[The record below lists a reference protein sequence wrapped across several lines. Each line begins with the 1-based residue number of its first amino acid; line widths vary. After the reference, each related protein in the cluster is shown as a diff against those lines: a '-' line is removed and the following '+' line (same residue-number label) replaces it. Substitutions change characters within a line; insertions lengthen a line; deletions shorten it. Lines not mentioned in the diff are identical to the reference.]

1 MLNFNYSR
9 WRLRNRARNPED
21 QTTVQLLAALPAC
34 YQLHVV
40 DARQAYHRAI
50 IRRVLREGGAHEQ
63 PPGRATDDSE
73 VRPPAC
79 KSLLKGGP
87 GGSRRSSEVCDSDAR
102 LLHR

>member
-1 MLNFNYSR
+1 MTLALYFLFLDAKFLTIHDGVCETDR
-9 WRLRNRARNPED
+9 EVLRTKQPSNC
-21 QTTVQLLAALPAC
+21 LPPC
-34 YQLHVV
+34 PPVTRLHVV

-79 KSLLKGGP
+79 KYLLKGGP
-87 GGSRRSSEVCDSDAR
+87 GGSR
-102 LLHR
+102 